1 MSSNELSTRVSH
13 SDLSPS
19 PDRTLVQSLRDLYP
33 VSVVRL
39 KESPDFKNAVA
50 DSISMVAQAYGI
62 QYTPQQIAIISVVLM
77 DRGLKV
83 QQVKMAAQYMLK
95 DSEFA
100 DKARYKVPV
109 TAVDFITYLTK
120 ADPNWEVNKQLEGS
134 Q

>member
-1 MSSNELSTRVSH
+1 MSSNEIQVRQA
-13 SDLSPS
+13 DLAPS
-19 PDRTLVQSLRDLYP
+19 PERTLVHSLRELYP

-39 KESPDFKNAVA
+39 KENPDFKHVVA
-50 DSISMVAQAYGI
+50 DSVSMVAQAYGI
-62 QYTPQQIAIISVVLM
+62 QYSPEQIAIISVVLM
-77 DRGLKV
+77 DRGLKIH
-83 QQVKMAAQYMLK
+83 QVKMAAQYMLK

-100 DKARYKVPV
+100 EKARYKVPI